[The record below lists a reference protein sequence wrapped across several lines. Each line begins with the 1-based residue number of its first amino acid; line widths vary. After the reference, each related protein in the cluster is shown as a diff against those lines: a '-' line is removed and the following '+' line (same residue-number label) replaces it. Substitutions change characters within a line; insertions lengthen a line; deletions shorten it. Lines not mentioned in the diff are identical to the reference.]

1 MEPWSGPINSFS
13 TRRKKCGASKP
24 PTGQAG
30 RKPDSRSHP
39 ELLSVFCG
47 STLSLVCMTVT
58 HQTVIGLVQCNDT
71 SLTTPWKL
79 LDLTFAKGWEMGGEK
94 GVSGWPRGLPLSQ
107 EFLGPSPGG
116 HCQDA
121 SLPPMG
127 HCSLAMLFFLQYR
140 RENNSLKRISSIN
153 VIINL
158 EKTPLL
164 NKMNR

>member
-39 ELLSVFCG
+39 ELLSAFCG
-47 STLSLVCMTVT
+47 STLSLVCI
-58 HQTVIGLVQCNDT
+58 QTVNGLVQCNDT

-79 LDLTFAKGWEMGGEK
+79 LDSAFAKDWEMGGEK

-116 HCQDA
+116 YCQDA

-127 HCSLAMLFFLQYR
+127 HCPRAMLFFLQYR
-140 RENNSLKRISSIN
+140 QENNSLKRISSIN

-164 NKMNR
+164 NKTNL